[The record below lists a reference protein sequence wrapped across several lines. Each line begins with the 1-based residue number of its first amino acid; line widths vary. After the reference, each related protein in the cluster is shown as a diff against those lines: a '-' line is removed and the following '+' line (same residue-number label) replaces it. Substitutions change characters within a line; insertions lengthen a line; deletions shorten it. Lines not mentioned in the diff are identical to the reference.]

1 MKNGGTDLD
10 QNQEKVRKKR
20 LKRLYFKTLFISL
33 AVLAG
38 LIAAAYGTFTYML
51 SGMNRSAVDISKLSV
66 NEDLERY
73 GGNEIANIVF
83 YGIDSRNHDYTGLSD
98 AIMVVSIDKRDA
110 EIKLVSIARDTY
122 VSVPGYHNTKI
133 NHAYLWGGPELA
145 IKTLNENFDMDITDY
160 VTVNFDSL
168 ADIIDAVGGID
179 LEVSE
184 AEREQINAYLLKGP
198 RLEESGMVHLTG
210 PQAVSYSRIR
220 KIDSDD
226 MRTQRQRKVLSLLFE
241 KALDI
246 SPLKYPSY
254 IKKFAPIVETSL
266 TNDEILRIAS
276 VGMKSGLKLEQ
287 ASFPN
292 DYIKSGGE
300 RIDGMWYYVYDI
312 EQASDMLHQ
321 FIYNDIPFEEYAKHT
336 GASMEE

>member
-1 MKNGGTDLD
+1 
-10 QNQEKVRKKR
+10 
-20 LKRLYFKTLFISL
+20 
-33 AVLAG
+33 
-38 LIAAAYGTFTYML
+38 
-51 SGMNRSAVDISKLSV
+51 
-66 NEDLERY
+66 
-73 GGNEIANIVF
+73 
-83 YGIDSRNHDYTGLSD
+83 
-98 AIMVVSIDKRDA
+98 
-110 EIKLVSIARDTY
+110 
-122 VSVPGYHNTKI
+122 
-133 NHAYLWGGPELA
+133 
-145 IKTLNENFDMDITDY
+145 MDITEY

-184 AEREQINAYLLKGP
+184 AEREQINEYLLSGP
-198 RLEESGMVHLTG
+198 TLEESGMVHLTG

-276 VGMKSGLKLEQ
+276 VGMKRGLKMEQ

-292 DYIKSGGE
+292 DYIESGGE